1 MKKYLLRLAMALA
14 AILIIPIT
22 GNAQDKNFIDQPYL
36 ETNSRVDTLVVPD
49 RIYLGIVLQESDSK
63 GRTSV
68 EKLEN
73 KMAAE
78 LQKIGIDLQDQ
89 LMLAD
94 LSSNFKD
101 YFLRS
106 TDVQKSKAFTLVVYD
121 AQMAGKAI
129 KALEGAGISNISFRG
144 AEVSNLD
151 ELKVSMRSKAVL
163 KAKEQAQAM
172 VEPLGQSVGKA
183 LYISDLSTEYTP
195 YQDRGPRVMMEMA
208 KSDNAEPIDVPFN
221 KVNVQAMVN
230 VKFMIQ

>member
-1 MKKYLLRLAMALA
+1 MKKHLLSMAFALG
-14 AILIIPIT
+14 AIFLIPVK
-22 GNAQDKNFIDQPYL
+22 GNAQEKNFIDQPYL

-49 RIYLGIVLQESDSK
+49 QIYLGIVLQESDSK

-68 EKLEN
+68 EKLEQ

-78 LQKIGIDLQDQ
+78 LQKIGIDIKEQ

-121 AQMAGKAI
+121 ALMAGKAI

-151 ELKVSMRSKAVL
+151 DLKVTMRSKAVI
-163 KAKEQAQAM
+163 KAKEQARAM
-172 VEPLGQSVGKA
+172 VEPLGQTVGKA
-183 LYISDLSTEYTP
+183 IYISDLSTEYIP
-195 YQDRGPRVMMEMA
+195 YQGGPRMMMEMA
-208 KSDNAEPIDVPFN
+208 KSDSSEPIDVPFN

>member
-1 MKKYLLRLAMALA
+1 MKKHLLSMAFALG
-14 AILIIPIT
+14 AIFLIPVK
-22 GNAQDKNFIDQPYL
+22 GNAQEKNFIDQPYL

-68 EKLEN
+68 EKLEQ

-78 LQKIGIDLQDQ
+78 LQKIGIDIKEQ

-121 AQMAGKAI
+121 ALMAGKAI

-151 ELKVSMRSKAVL
+151 DLKVTMRSKAVI
-163 KAKEQAQAM
+163 KAKEQARAM
-172 VEPLGQSVGKA
+172 VEPLGQTVGKA
-183 LYISDLSTEYTP
+183 IYISDLSTEYIP
-195 YQDRGPRVMMEMA
+195 YQGGPRMMMEMA
-208 KSDNAEPIDVPFN
+208 KSDSSEPIDVPFN

>member
-1 MKKYLLRLAMALA
+1 MALG
-14 AILIIPIT
+14 AILIIPFA

-73 KMAAE
+73 KMATE
-78 LQKIGIDLQDQ
+78 LQKIGINLQEQ

>member
-1 MKKYLLRLAMALA
+1 MKKYLLRLGMALG
-14 AILIIPIT
+14 AILIIPFAA
-22 GNAQDKNFIDQPYL
+22 NAQDKNFIDQPYL

-49 RIYLGIVLQESDSK
+49 RIYLGIILQESDSK

-73 KMAAE
+73 KMAGE
-78 LQKIGIDLQDQ
+78 LQKIGINLQEQ

-151 ELKVSMRSKAVL
+151 ELKVSMRRKAVL

-230 VKFMIQ
+230 VKFIIQ

>member
-1 MKKYLLRLAMALA
+1 MKKHLLSMAFALGA
-14 AILIIPIT
+14 LFLIPVT
-22 GNAQDKNFIDQPYL
+22 GNAQEKNFIDQPYL

-68 EKLEN
+68 EKLEQ

-78 LQKIGIDLQDQ
+78 LQKIGIDIKEQ

-121 AQMAGKAI
+121 ALMAGKAI

-144 AEVSNLD
+144 AEVSNLAD
-151 ELKVSMRSKAVL
+151 LKVTMRSKAVR
-163 KAKEQAQAM
+163 KAKEQARAM
-172 VEPLGQSVGKA
+172 VEPLGQTVGKA
-183 LYISDLSTEYTP
+183 IYISDLSTEYTP
-195 YQDRGPRVMMEMA
+195 YQGGPRMMMEMA
-208 KSDNAEPIDVPFN
+208 KSDSSEPIDVPFN